1 MKNKT
6 PLFKIFGSAA
16 ISISL
21 LMKGCASDVG
31 VRPEECV
38 NELTANEYNEGWEL
52 LFDGLSLRHW
62 RSFGESETN
71 SGWGIESG
79 CLTRLSWGG
88 DLITKKEYKDFEL
101 RLDWKISDGGN
112 SGIFIRGDEGGKSI
126 SQTAHE
132 MQVLD
137 NSGHWDRHDPKHRAG
152 AYYDMIA
159 PDHDTSKPVGF
170 WNSVYIIAHEEHI
183 EFWLN
188 GKRTA
193 SFDQGSDHWNSLYHK
208 SKFSKRPRY
217 GSLLSGS
224 IGLQDHWDKV
234 WYRALRIR
242 VLDKGISPIG
252 PH

>member
-6 PLFKIFGSAA
+6 LLFKILGTAA
-16 ISISL
+16 IL
-21 LMKGCASDVG
+21 LIGQGCADDLIVN
-31 VRPEECV
+31 PEECV
-38 NELTANEYNEGWEL
+38 NELSAREDNEGWEL
-52 LFDGLSLRHW
+52 LFDGLSLQHW
-62 RSFGESETN
+62 RSYGESGIN
-71 SGWGIESG
+71 AGWGIESG
-79 CLTRLSWGG
+79 CLTRLGWGG
-88 DLITKKEYKDFEL
+88 DLITKKEYKNFEL
-101 RLDWKISDGGN
+101 RLDWRISDGGN

-159 PDHDTSKPVGF
+159 PEHDTSKPVGF
-170 WNSVYIIAHEEHI
+170 WNSVYIIAREEHI

-193 SFDQGSDHWNSLYHK
+193 SFVQGSDHWKSLYRK

-242 VLDKGISPIG
+242 ALDNGTSPVG